1 MAEDISF
8 SIWEKKQNKISA
20 VKDQAFFS
28 FVGFAASL
36 SLAPFLHVVLP
47 DGLDFG
53 DIDVIYMVSFYI
65 ADHSVN
71 C

>member
-1 MAEDISF
+1 MA
-8 SIWEKKQNKISA
+8 A
-20 VKDQAFFS
+20 PFFLL
-28 FVGFAASL
+28 GFLLAALLSSL
-36 SLAPFLHVVLP
+36 SLVLPFLSPVPLLHVVVTN
-47 DGLDFG
+47 GLDFG